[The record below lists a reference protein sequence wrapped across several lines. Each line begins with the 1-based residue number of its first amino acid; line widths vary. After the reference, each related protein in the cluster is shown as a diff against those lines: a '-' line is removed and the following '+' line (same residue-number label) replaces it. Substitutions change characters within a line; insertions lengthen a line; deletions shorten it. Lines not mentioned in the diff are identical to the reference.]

1 MSDENMNEAVAR
13 ILPWG
18 HKQYFLNSFDSETF
32 HVITCDDGVL
42 NLSLKS
48 QQEKQKFG
56 IDK

>member
-1 MSDENMNEAVAR
+1 MNEAVAR